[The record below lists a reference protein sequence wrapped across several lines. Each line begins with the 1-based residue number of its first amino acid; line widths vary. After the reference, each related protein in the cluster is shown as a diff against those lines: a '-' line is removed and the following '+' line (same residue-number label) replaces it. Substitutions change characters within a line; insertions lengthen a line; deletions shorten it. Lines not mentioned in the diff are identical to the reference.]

1 MKFNKRGVSPV
12 IAVLLLIVIAVAAA
26 VLTYLWVLGYIGTVQ
41 STGGTEQ
48 LQERIK
54 IEGVQVDT
62 TNNDI
67 DALYVRNIGDIAVN
81 VTDIYLSDAS
91 GVVAYTHLTGTTGV
105 ISPGTVTT
113 LDDAALG
120 GTKTGTVSAYTLTE
134 GVTYIIKVVTEDG
147 TEATYTF
154 TYRK

>member
-54 IEGVQVDT
+54 IEGVNIDT
-62 TNNDI
+62 STDKI
-67 DALYVRNIGDIAVN
+67 AVIYVRNVGDVAFHITSV
-81 VTDIYLSDAS
+81 YLSDAS
-91 GVVAYTHLTGTTGV
+91 GVVTADVNRDLV
-105 ISPGTVTT
+105 VPPGNVET
-113 LDDAALG
+113 LDSGDLPNV
-120 GTKTGTVSAYTLTE
+120 TGYKLSE
-134 GVTYIIKVVTEDG
+134 GISYVIKVVTKSG

>member
-1 MKFNKRGVSPV
+1 MKLGKRGVSPV

-62 TNNDI
+62 TKDDI

-105 ISPGTVTT
+105 IPPGTVKT
-113 LDDAALG
+113 LDDDALG
-120 GTKTGTVSAYTLTE
+120 GTTGNSVSAYALTE

>member
-1 MKFNKRGVSPV
+1 MKLGKRGVSPV

-48 LQERIK
+48 LQERLK
-54 IEGVQVDT
+54 IEGVKVESDK
-62 TNNDI
+62 I
-67 DALYVRNIGDIAVN
+67 SAIYVRNIGDVAFNISAV
-81 VTDIYLSDAS
+81 YLSDAS
-91 GVVAYTHLTGTTGV
+91 GVIAADPSLTVGPVSPGSVQTLDSSNGLSNVIGETLSEGTT
-105 ISPGTVTT
+105 
-113 LDDAALG
+113 
-120 GTKTGTVSAYTLTE
+120 
-134 GVTYIIKVVTEDG
+134 YIVKVVTASG

>member
-1 MKFNKRGVSPV
+1 MKLGKRGVSPV

-54 IEGVQVDT
+54 IEGVDT
-62 TNNDI
+62 VNNEV
-67 DALYVRNIGDIAVN
+67 YVRNIGDIKVTIDAVYVLN
-81 VTDIYLSDAS
+81 A
-91 GVVAYTHLTGTTGV
+91 TGV
-105 ISPGTVTT
+105 IDSDT
-113 LDDAALG
+113 
-120 GTKTGTVSAYTLTE
+120 TVSQEIEPGEVAEISLPTGISWKS
-134 GVTYIIKVVTEDG
+134 GVTYIVKAVTETG

-154 TYRK
+154 TYRE

>member
-1 MKFNKRGVSPV
+1 MSSVKLGKKGVSPV

-48 LQERIK
+48 LQERLK
-54 IEGVQVDT
+54 IEGVKVDT
-62 TNNDI
+62 GSDTI
-67 DALYVRNIGDIAVN
+67 SEIYVRNIGDVAFNIAAV
-81 VTDIYLSDAS
+81 YLSDAS
-91 GVVAYTHLTGTTGV
+91 GVIAADTSLTVDPVSPGSVQTLSSSVLTKVASQTLSEGTT
-105 ISPGTVTT
+105 
-113 LDDAALG
+113 
-120 GTKTGTVSAYTLTE
+120 
-134 GVTYIIKVVTEDG
+134 YIVKVVTASG